1 MHDLII
7 RNARIVDGT
16 GTAAFHGD
24 VAVSGGRITAVARTG
39 EGDRPIEGPATR
51 EIDAGGHLLTPG
63 FVDIHTHYDGQV
75 CWDKMVTPSCWHG
88 VTTVVMGN
96 CGVGFA
102 PVRPGTETELV
113 EIMESVE
120 DIPGTA
126 LHEGI
131 PWGWETFGQYLDA
144 IDTPYVMDIG
154 AQVPHVA
161 LRHYV
166 MGDRCY
172 DDATADDI
180 VQMASIT
187 RQAMLDGAL
196 GFSTSRFY
204 GHIDKHGNTVPG
216 TDATADEIMGIG
228 DALASVDHG
237 TVEIITDHM
246 DNPDERAWIEYIARR
261 TGRPVTTLVASNAS
275 DAVWDLAE
283 RLAAEGLSFRP
294 QVGARPASV
303 LMSLQ
308 GTVNPMRQFPS
319 YDEIKNLPFEE
330 QRARLLDPGFRAK
343 VLADEPKVSRY
354 ADTNR
359 MISTWDRMYVLPED
373 LSYEPD
379 YPDSVGGIAEA
390 KGIHVREALMDAMA
404 AGRPILF
411 LLGGYNGKLERQRE
425 RIENELSVFGLSDGG
440 AHCGALCDASVPT
453 YMLAYFC
460 RDRTRGPKMSLEFT
474 VHKMTQD
481 TALLYGLNDRG
492 VIAPGYRADL
502 NLIDFDRLA
511 LEDPQMVYD
520 LPAGGK
526 RLIQGSKGYLATI
539 CAGEVTFENVEATG
553 AMPGRLIRGGATA

>member
-16 GTAAFHGD
+16 GGAAFHGD
-24 VAVSGGRITAVARTG
+24 VAVTDGRITTVARTEDG
-39 EGDRPIEGPATR
+39 GVIGSAVR
-51 EIDAGGHLLTPG
+51 EIDGGGHLLTPG

-75 CWDKMVTPSCWHG
+75 CWDKLVTPSCYHG
-88 VTTVVMGN
+88 VTTIVMGN

-154 AQVPHVA
+154 AQLPHVA

-166 MGDRCY
+166 MGERCY

-180 VQMASIT
+180 AAMADIT
-187 RQAMLDGAL
+187 RQAMVDGAL

-204 GHIDKHGNTVPG
+204 GHLDKAGNTVPG

-228 DALASVDHG
+228 DALASVGHG
-237 TVEIITDHM
+237 AMEIISDHI
-246 DNPDERAWIEYIARR
+246 DNPDEQYWIEYIARK
-261 TGRPVTTLVASNAS
+261 TGRPVTMLVASS
-275 DAVWDLAE
+275 TSEAVWDLAR
-283 RLAAEGLSFRP
+283 RLQAEGLHFRP

-303 LMSLQ
+303 LMTLE
-308 GTVNPMRQFPS
+308 GTVNPMRQFPA
-319 YDEIKNLPFEE
+319 YDEIKNLPVAD
-330 QRARLLDPGFRAK
+330 QRAKLLDPEFRAR

-354 ADTNR
+354 RDTNR
-359 MISTWDRMYVLPED
+359 MISTWDKMYVLPTD

-379 YPDSVGGIAEA
+379 HSDSIAGVAEA
-390 KGIHVREALMDAMA
+390 KGCDVREALMDVMA
-404 AGRPILF
+404 SGRPILF
-411 LLGGYNGKLERQRE
+411 LVGGYNGRLERQRE
-425 RIENELSVFGLSDGG
+425 RIEDELSVFGLSDGG
-440 AHCGALCDASVPT
+440 AHCGVLCDASIPT
-453 YMLAYFC
+453 YMLAYMC
-460 RDRTRGPKMSLEFT
+460 RDRTKGPTMSLEMV
-474 VHKMTQD
+474 VHKMTED
-481 TALLYGLNDRG
+481 TAALYGLTDRG

-502 NLIDFDRLA
+502 NLIDFENLA
-511 LEDPQMVYD
+511 LEDPKMIYD

-526 RLIQGSKGYLATI
+526 RLTQRARGYLATI
-539 CAGEVTFENVEATG
+539 CNGQVTHENGEHTG
-553 AMPGRLIRGGATA
+553 AMPGRLIRGGAA